1 MLQIEPKP
9 DCQTL
14 NNLTTFTKNVKR
26 LFASRKNILM
36 EVYHGRQ
43 YFLFHF
49 LWKNTA
55 LIQNMIKKNTFKF

>member
-14 NNLTTFTKNVKR
+14 NNLTTFTKNVER

-49 LWKNTA
+49 L
-55 LIQNMIKKNTFKF
+55 